1 MYFIRI
7 SLNSIKYLIMISI
20 SSVYNHVLPYYY
32 FSVTLTDSV
41 IVIERYLKDGKYFFF
56 SDPGSSESP
65 GRGQRPRPGAFQQS
79 RVQWGED
86 F

>member
-7 SLNSIKYLIMISI
+7 SLNGIIYLIMISI
-20 SSVYNHVLPYYY
+20 NSVYNHVLPYFY

-41 IVIERYLKDGKYFFF
+41 IVIERYPKDGKYFFF
-56 SDPGSSESP
+56 SDTGGSESP
-65 GRGQRPRPGAFQQS
+65 GGGQRPRPGALQQS
-79 RVQWGED
+79 CVQRGED

>member
-7 SLNSIKYLIMISI
+7 SLNGIIFLIMISI
-20 SSVYNHVLPYYY
+20 NSVYNHVLPYFY

-41 IVIERYLKDGKYFFF
+41 IVIERYPKDGKYFFF
-56 SDPGSSESP
+56 SDPGGSESP
-65 GRGQRPRPGAFQQS
+65 GGGQRPRPGALQQI